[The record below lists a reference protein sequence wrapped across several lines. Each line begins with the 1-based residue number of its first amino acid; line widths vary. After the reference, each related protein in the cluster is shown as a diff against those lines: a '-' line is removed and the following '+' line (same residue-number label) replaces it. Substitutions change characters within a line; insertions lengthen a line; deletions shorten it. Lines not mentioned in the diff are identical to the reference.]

1 MLRIMQTYYTKISWG
16 LMAQIRVNYNR
27 ANLTLNCVYKRIAL
41 IIAGPLN
48 ENKKGTTKRLFQKIC
63 QLFKK
68 IFRLL
73 FHP

>member
-27 ANLTLNCVYKRIAL
+27 ANLTLNRVYKRIAL
-41 IIAGPLN
+41 IAGPLN
-48 ENKKGTTKRLFQKIC
+48 ENKNGTTKRLFQEIC